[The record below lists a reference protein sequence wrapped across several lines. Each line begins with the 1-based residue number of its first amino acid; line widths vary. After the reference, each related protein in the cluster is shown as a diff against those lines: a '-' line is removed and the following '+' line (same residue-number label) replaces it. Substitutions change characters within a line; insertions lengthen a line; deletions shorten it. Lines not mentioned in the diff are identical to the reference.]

1 MIHRLRLRD
10 WRSYEE
16 LDLQLDP
23 GTTFVV
29 APNGVGKTSLVYGL
43 AWGVFGQ
50 HSSVS
55 PADCIRAGAGSA
67 EVKVDFDLPDGRSLS
82 ISRTA
87 RRRGVPVA
95 RYEVHGA
102 QLTEDAAL
110 RLMEEAF
117 GIELPVAGRLSMML
131 GGGHLAA
138 RDHLDLESH
147 LHHAFGVAHL
157 LNAVETAKSVAKEAA
172 KARAALR
179 SSTKQQMD
187 NRAALEREVAELEME
202 IAHLRQ
208 RSTELEQV
216 RNAAAA
222 QRSLVERHLALAA
235 QVEQYAQRRSD
246 VLTAIE
252 DLLGRPVALGSRE
265 SVNSELRME
274 LQDTERAIAEMTDG
288 AMEAR
293 YVISAAEQ
301 AIGLLD
307 RDYAVCPT
315 CLQPLPSH
323 QRASAISTHR
333 IQWEDARK
341 KMRFLEERREARQ
354 THAQAVSRLLSRLE
368 GLQRPVLDAEVDS
381 IPTRADADASYQH
394 ASTVLDEHN
403 QRLGGVQARLE
414 SLRNQIA
421 SDDQVRREDENLRL
435 AYRREAAT
443 LAGANVLR
451 EAAEHVI
458 QSRIEPLA
466 REVRG
471 RWKHLFTN
479 NGLTFKADGSITRLR
494 GDVELGWDTLSGGER
509 TWARIV
515 THLIV
520 MATTTSLP
528 FAWFDEPLEHL
539 DPQLRHAVASTL
551 ATATR
556 GGSPQQLLV
565 TTYEHGI
572 AQQLADDTDGAA
584 IVAIREAGVSLR
596 RSSVDH
602 DVDNRAWIS
611 TESHGSRQ

>member
-1 MIHRLRLRD
+1 MIHRLRLRN
-10 WRSYEE
+10 WRSFEK
-16 LDLQLDP
+16 LDLRLDP

-50 HSSVS
+50 HSSVN

-67 EVKVDFDLPDGRSLS
+67 EVKVDFDLPDGRRLS

-87 RRRGVPVA
+87 RRRGAPTA

-102 QLTEDAAL
+102 QLTENAAL
-110 RLMEEAF
+110 SLMEQAF

-138 RDHLDLESH
+138 RDHLDLEGH
-147 LHHAFGVAHL
+147 LHHAFGIAHL
-157 LNAVETAKSVAKEAA
+157 LNAVETAQSVAKEAA
-172 KARAALR
+172 KARAAFR
-179 SSTKQQMD
+179 STTKQQME
-187 NRAALEREVAELEME
+187 NRAALEGEIAELEVE

-208 RSTELEQV
+208 RGAELEQV
-216 RNAAAA
+216 RDAAAA

-235 QVEQYAQRRSD
+235 QMEQYAQQRSD
-246 VLTAIE
+246 LVAAIE
-252 DLLGRPVALGSRE
+252 DLLGRPVAPDSRD
-265 SVNSELRME
+265 SVSSELRTE
-274 LQDTERAIAEMTDG
+274 LLNTERTIAEVTDG
-288 AMEAR
+288 AVTAR
-293 YVISAAEQ
+293 SVSSDAKQ
-301 AIGLLD
+301 AVRLLD
-307 RDYAVCPT
+307 RDDAVCPT
-315 CLQPLPSH
+315 CMRPLPSH
-323 QRASAISTHR
+323 QRASAISAHR
-333 IQWEDARK
+333 TQWEDAEEKVRL
-341 KMRFLEERREARQ
+341 LEGGRGARQ
-354 THAQAVSRLLSRLE
+354 THAQAVSRLLSRFE
-368 GLQRPVLDAEVDS
+368 ALQRPIVDTEVDI
-381 IPTRADADASYQH
+381 IPTRAAADASYQQ
-394 ASTVLDEHN
+394 ASAALDEHN

-414 SLRNQIA
+414 SLRAQIA
-421 SDDQVRREDENLRL
+421 SDDQIRQEDGNLRL
-435 AYRREAAT
+435 AYRREAAA

-479 NGLTFKADGSITRLR
+479 NGLTFRPDGSITRLR

-509 TWARIV
+509 AWARIV

-520 MATTTSLP
+520 IATTTSLP

-539 DPQLRHAVASTL
+539 DPQLRHAVAATL

-556 GGSPQQLLV
+556 GGSPRQLLV

-584 IVAIREAGVSLR
+584 ILAIRESGASLSPHER
-596 RSSVDH
+596 RP
-602 DVDNRAWIS
+602 
-611 TESHGSRQ
+611 